1 LVKSERRWIIE
12 AAMTS
17 GIPEQLRLRSNGS
30 MDDRHSKHGLRV
42 VAVDL
47 RKDTRWEAFLGT
59 HPDAVIYQHPGWL
72 RALEHEYGRECI
84 ALACEDRAG
93 ELRGILPLM
102 ATCGLPGN
110 LGGHRAGRRLS
121 SLPRT
126 PIAGP
131 LATDPEAT
139 GTLLHA
145 AVERARMDA
154 SLQLELKP
162 CRELPQTDGLVRV
175 PWRQTFVLTLPDD
188 PEKLRFG
195 NSRNHS
201 RIRWSINK
209 ATRLGVEVRS
219 AEDERDLKGWY
230 ELYLEAMRWN
240 AVPPRSYRFFA
251 ALWRELH
258 AVGAMRVLL
267 AEHRGAG
274 RTELLAGSII
284 LSYGHTAFYA
294 FNGSRR
300 NTLPLRPNDIIQ
312 WHAIHDACR
321 HGLRWYDLGE
331 VGDDHEMLAD
341 FKSKWGAEPQRL
353 YRYYY
358 RDHPRADGDISPN
371 DGDTHRNVLLQSAA
385 RGLWKRLPLRI
396 TETLGDWIYARL

>member
-1 LVKSERRWIIE
+1 
-12 AAMTS
+12 MTS
-17 GIPEQLRLRSNGS
+17 GLPEQLGLKSNGAVN
-30 MDDRHSKHGLRV
+30 DGHSTHGLRV
-42 VAVDL
+42 TPVDL
-47 RKDTRWEAFLGT
+47 RRDRRWETFLGT

-72 RALEHEYGRECI
+72 RALEQEYGRECI

-93 ELRGILPLM
+93 QLRGILPLM
-102 ATCGLPGN
+102 ATSGLPGD

-126 PIAGP
+126 PMAGP

-139 GTLLHA
+139 ETLIHA
-145 AVERARMDA
+145 AVERIRMDA

-162 CRELPQTDGLVRV
+162 CRELPPTDVLVRL

-188 PEKLRFG
+188 PERLRFG

-209 ATRLGVEVRS
+209 ATRLGVEVRA

-230 ELYLEAMRWN
+230 ALYLEAMRWN

-258 AVGAMRVLL
+258 AVGVMRVLL
-267 AEHRGAG
+267 AEHRSAG
-274 RTELLAGSII
+274 RTDLLAGSII
-284 LSYGHTAFYA
+284 LSYGKTAFYA

-300 NTLPLRPNDIIQ
+300 DTLSLRPNDIIQ

-331 VGDDHEMLAD
+331 VSDDHEMLAD
-341 FKSKWGAEPQRL
+341 FKGKWGAEPQRL

-358 RDHPRADGDISPN
+358 RASPRDLGDISRN
-371 DGDTHRNVLLQSAA
+371 DGDTKRHVLLLSAA

-396 TETLGDWIYARL
+396 TERLGDWIYARL